1 MDQTLINQ
9 LQFYTPPQLIKQIL
23 SNQKKCYQVAKYII
37 DREFKHKPQS
47 WKTIALPEY
56 EDFFQAAVSGFNPYK
71 KISNAK
77 DKGLIQAI
85 ESYNPYKKQEEAEDI
100 NLLVYA
106 VNGTE
111 QAFCPCCKHRDEEVS
126 LWPHSA
132 GNDTV
137 EVAFAPEP
145 LFFKGNKYCGREVEP
160 TDQVKIDLWVHNEWI
175 RKSGDK
181 YVCNYKNRLASLKNY
196 IQSQVGYLIQDIR
209 SAEYH
214 NSRSLKKHPFYPC
227 SECGTLNADFNT
239 STTNKTEQLEC
250 TKCKHSIKIKDF
262 NGRKSSKIVW
272 QARGMTNTLSFS
284 DQANDIEGRSTYEEI
299 ISNYNVATVS
309 NDSAVFQNNI
319 EIEKAE
325 LFDQLIKR
333 IRALAA
339 SCLSSKQHQ
348 RLLDDPSVKKVDG
361 IPETQNFQI
370 FYNYFFIDDLEKK
383 QAHLGRAK
391 NKSDETS
398 TYRELALE
406 FLHKE
411 QHYTKCNDCL
421 HKMYEPTE
429 SAKFKK
435 AGSRT
440 QCELCQSFKVK
451 YHGPKCGHS
460 DGLDPLCKEHGHIEI
475 VMYIFQTIEPKIRRL
490 EELVKSDK
498 ESAELYERIRE
509 LLQARDELD
518 AYQDMVKLLNY

>member
-1 MDQTLINQ
+1 MDQILINQ

-23 SNQKKCYQVAKYII
+23 SNPKKCYQVAKHII

-47 WKTIALPEY
+47 WKTIAFPEY

-71 KISNAK
+71 KTSNAK
-77 DKGLIQAI
+77 DKGLIQAV
-85 ESYNPYKKQEEAEDI
+85 ESYNPYKKQEEAEDVD
-100 NLLVYA
+100 LLV
-106 VNGTE
+106 VELNGIE
-111 QAFCPCCKHRDEEVS
+111 QALCPCCKHREEVVS

-132 GNDTV
+132 GNITLLP
-137 EVAFAPEP
+137 ASAPEP
-145 LFFKGNKYCGREVEP
+145 LFFKGNKYCGKEIES
-160 TDQVKIDLWVHNEWI
+160 TDQLQLDSWLEKELI
-175 RKSGDK
+175 RKHGDK

-196 IQSQVGYLIQDIR
+196 ITSQVGFLIQDIR

-227 SECGTLNADFNT
+227 PECGTLNPDFNT

-250 TKCKHSIKIKDF
+250 TKCTHLIKIKDF
-262 NGRKSSKIVW
+262 NGRKSSKIIW

-284 DQANDIEGRSTYEEI
+284 DQANDSEGRSTYEEI
-299 ISNYNVATVS
+299 ISNYSVTTVS
-309 NDSAVFQNNI
+309 NDNAVFQNNI

-325 LFDQLIKR
+325 LFEQLINR
-333 IRALAA
+333 IRELAA
-339 SCLSSKQHQ
+339 SCLSHKQFQ
-348 RLLDDPSVKKVDG
+348 KLINDPSVKKVAG

-383 QAHLGRAK
+383 QSHQGRAK

-406 FLHKE
+406 FLQKE
-411 QHYTKCNDCL
+411 QHYTKCNDCSL
-421 HKMYEPTE
+421 KMYEPTE

-435 AGSRT
+435 AGCRI
-440 QCELCQSFKVK
+440 QCEECNSVSVK
-451 YHGPKCGHS
+451 YHGPKCGQVGS
-460 DGLDPLCKEHGHIEI
+460 LDPVCKEHGDIEI

-498 ESAELYERIRE
+498 VAAELYERIRE